1 MSSYLISL
9 IVVISFISH
18 HVVYYVTMVTRLF
31 SQKEMDYLNS
41 QRLARIATVAA
52 PTSSEEAG
60 SVQPDVVPVG
70 YDFDG
75 DCFYV
80 GGMNLLK
87 STKYK
92 NVLQNNKVAIVID
105 DLKSVDPWDPRGMKI
120 YGTADIVIRQ
130 GGYMDRTG
138 HSNPQYIRI
147 SPKKKW
153 SWGIDEPIFVEG
165 RFNVKRA
172 EES

>member
-1 MSSYLISL
+1 MVNAIFSETEIEYL
-9 IVVISFISH
+9 
-18 HVVYYVTMVTRLF
+18 
-31 SQKEMDYLNS
+31 KS
-41 QRLARIATVAA
+41 QRLARIATAA
-52 PTSSEEAG
+52 VSSEDEE

-70 YDFDG
+70 FDFDG
-75 DCFYV
+75 DYFYV

-92 NVLQNNKVAIVID
+92 NVLKNNKVAVVID
-105 DLKSVDPWDPRGMKI
+105 DLRTVDPWDPRGMKI
-120 YGTADIVIRQ
+120 YGTTDIVSRH
-130 GGYMDRTG
+130 GGYMESTG

-147 SPKKKW
+147 HPKKKW
-153 SWGIDEPIFVEG
+153 SWGIEEPVFVEG

>member
-1 MSSYLISL
+1 
-9 IVVISFISH
+9 
-18 HVVYYVTMVTRLF
+18 MVTRLF

-41 QRLARIATVAA
+41 QRLARIATAAA
-52 PTSSEEAG
+52 PTLSEEAG

-92 NVLQNNKVAIVID
+92 NVLHNNKVAIVID

-138 HSNPQYIRI
+138 HSNPRYIRI